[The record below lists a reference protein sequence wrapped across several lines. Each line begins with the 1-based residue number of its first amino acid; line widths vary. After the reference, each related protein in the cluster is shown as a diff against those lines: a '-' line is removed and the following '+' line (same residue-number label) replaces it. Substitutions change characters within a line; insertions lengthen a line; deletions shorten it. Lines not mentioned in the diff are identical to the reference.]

1 MAVTK
6 TKFINYTRC
15 KRFVSLEDIN
25 YSDLKNDITY
35 EEYKEEEKQEQ
46 IKEMFDEVDFESLEK
61 LPSQLEAMMDYYNEV
76 EYQAG
81 KVVNKIFKGKS
92 KFSRSTYN
100 QKCFNALINDIKYLC
115 YVDIYN
121 EQEECINIIEVKA
134 TTSNKYTSMFYGKRG
149 DIKFPLFIK
158 TGDIYKVSPCVSL
171 DLSIKKNYDE
181 KVNKLL
187 DRFSD
192 VGRYIYDLSVQRY
205 ILEHD
210 NPNLKVNY
218 FLAVLNSDY
227 VYDGYMENGKRVYNE
242 INGENLISIFELND
256 ITKKYQDIIDKE
268 RITLEN
274 NIKNKVDKC
283 PVGNYCFLNKNIEC
297 PYKSICFKDVPN
309 ENASFNYLNF
319 RTFKDK
325 EDNSYDKYDLINNGY
340 LKFNDVPKDFLINEN
355 HLIQRDCYDN
365 NKVYVDKEK
374 IKAFLGDLKYPIYHL
389 DFETFPC
396 PIPRFFGEKPYSQS
410 CFEFSLHIEK
420 EPGICDIEKDNYIYL
435 AKTSFD
441 EREELV
447 KSLVEHIKPN
457 GTLLAQNV
465 SFEKSRIE
473 ELANIFPKYK
483 DELLRINNMGYDLLY
498 IIKNN
503 EEISKKLGFYDTCK
517 RINYYNPKQSGS
529 YSIKKTLPLFTDLKY
544 SNLDIQNGTEALV
557 AYSMYDKM
565 SYSEKEKIRENLKI
579 YCRQDTWAM
588 VEILRGLRNLVK

>member
-15 KRFVSLEDIN
+15 PRFVSLEDIN
-25 YSDLKNDITY
+25 YKDLKNDITY

-46 IKEMFDEVDFESLEK
+46 IKEMFDEVDSESLEK

-81 KVVNKIFKGKS
+81 KVVNKIFKGNS
-92 KFSRSTYN
+92 KFSRNTYN

-121 EQEECINIIEVKA
+121 EQEDLINIIEVKA
-134 TTSNKYTSMFYGKRG
+134 TTSNKYTSITYGKRS

-158 TGDIYKVSPCVSL
+158 TGDIYKVSPCVSM

-181 KVNKLL
+181 KINKLL

-205 ILEHD
+205 ILEHENKD
-210 NPNLKVNY
+210 LKVNY

-227 VYDGYMENGKRVYNE
+227 IYDGYMENGKRVYNE
-242 INGENLISIFELND
+242 VNGENLISIFELND

-274 NIKNKVDKC
+274 NIKNKVEKC

-297 PYKSICFKDVPN
+297 PYKNICFKDVPN

-325 EDNSYDKYDLINNGY
+325 EGNSYDKYDLINNGY
-340 LKFNDVPKDFLINEN
+340 LKFDDVPYDFLTNEN

-365 NKVYVDKEK
+365 NKVFVDKEK
-374 IKAFLGDLKYPIYHL
+374 IKAFLKIIKYPIYHL

-396 PIPRFFGEKPYSQS
+396 PIPRFFGEKPYTQS

-420 EPGICDIEKDNYIYL
+420 EPGICDIEKDNYIFL
-435 AKTSFD
+435 AKTLFD

-447 KSLVEHIKPN
+447 KSLIEHIN
-457 GTLLAQNV
+457 EDGTLFAQNV
-465 SFEKSRIE
+465 AFEKSRIE
-473 ELANIFPKYK
+473 ELSNIFPKYK
-483 DELLRINNMGYDLLY
+483 DELLRIKNMGYDLLY

-503 EEISKKLGFYDTCK
+503 EEIAKKLGFNDTCK

-529 YSIKKTLPLFTDLKY
+529 YSIKKTLPLFTNLKY

-557 AYSMYDKM
+557 AYSLYDKM
-565 SYSEKEKIRENLKI
+565 SYEEKEKIRENLKI

-588 VEILRGLRNLVK
+588 VEILRGLRDLVK

>member
-15 KRFVSLEDIN
+15 PRYVFLEDIN
-25 YSDLKNDITY
+25 YKDLKNDITY

-61 LPSQLEAMMDYYNEV
+61 LPSQLDAMMDYYNEV

-100 QKCFNALINDIKYLC
+100 QKSFSSLINDIKYLC

-121 EQEECINIIEVKA
+121 EQEDCINIIEVKA
-134 TTSNKYTSMFYGKRG
+134 TTSNKYTSITYGKRS

-158 TGDIYKVSPCVSL
+158 TGDIYKVSPCVSM

-227 VYDGYMENGKRVYNE
+227 IYDGYMENGKRVYNE
-242 INGENLISIFELND
+242 VNGENLISIFELND

-274 NIKNKVDKC
+274 NIKNKTTDC

-297 PYKSICFKDVPN
+297 PYKNVCFKDVPN

-319 RTFKDK
+319 RTFKDS
-325 EDNSYDKYDLINNGY
+325 DGNSYDKYDLINNGY
-340 LKFNDVPKDFLINEN
+340 LKFDDVPYDFLTNEN

-365 NKVYVDKEK
+365 NKVFVDKEK
-374 IKAFLGDLKYPIYHL
+374 IKAFLSDLKYPIYHL

-435 AKTSFD
+435 AKTLFD
-441 EREELV
+441 EREDLV
-447 KSLVEHIKPN
+447 KFLVEHIKTD

-473 ELANIFPKYK
+473 ELSNIFPKYK
-483 DELLRINNMGYDLLY
+483 EELLRIKDMGYDLLY

-503 EEISKKLGFYDTCK
+503 EEIAKKLGFNDTCK

-544 SNLDIQNGTEALV
+544 GDLNIQNGTEALV
-557 AYSMYDKM
+557 AYSLYDKM
-565 SYSEKEKIRENLKI
+565 TYEEKEQIRENLKI

-588 VEILRGLRNLVK
+588 VEILRGLRNLIK